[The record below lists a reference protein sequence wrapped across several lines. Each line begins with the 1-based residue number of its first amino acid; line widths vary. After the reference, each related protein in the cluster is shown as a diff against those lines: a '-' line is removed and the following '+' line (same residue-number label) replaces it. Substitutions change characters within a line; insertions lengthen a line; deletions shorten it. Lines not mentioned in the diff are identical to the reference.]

1 MADLTHGKS
10 IDRLKESIK
19 LLSTSQSDLASKV
32 DSILTQLATLIPT
45 PSSPPRKHHLKLDVS
60 RFNGAD
66 PIGWIFKISQ
76 FFEFHDTPEHQ
87 CLSVASFYMDGPT
100 LSWYQWMY
108 HNGLITSWSALLS
121 FGVSFCSFILR
132 SPLRCSIQAHP
143 AWHSDKVPYR
153 LRMSHKSHC
162 WPPSPFSTQL
172 LHFLS
177 STKNP
182 LQGSS
187 LTTNG
192 LTTGNGP
199 CKVTRGQVRGL
210 LSFQLL

>member
-1 MADLTHGKS
+1 M
-10 IDRLKESIK
+10 K
-19 LLSTSQSDLASKV
+19 LLSMSQSDLASKV
-32 DSILTQLATLIPT
+32 DSILTQLANLTPT
-45 PSSPPRKHHLKLDVS
+45 PSSLPRKHHLKLDVPH
-60 RFNGAD
+60 FND
-66 PIGWIFKISQ
+66 TNPIGRIFKISQ

-172 LHFLS
+172 LHFGS
-177 STKNP
+177 PSGNP
-182 LQGSS
+182 PQSSS
-187 LTTNG
+187 LTTSG
-192 LTTGNGP
+192 LTIGCGAWEVTGG
-199 CKVTRGQVRGL
+199 KIGGL
-210 LSFQLL
+210 SSLQLP